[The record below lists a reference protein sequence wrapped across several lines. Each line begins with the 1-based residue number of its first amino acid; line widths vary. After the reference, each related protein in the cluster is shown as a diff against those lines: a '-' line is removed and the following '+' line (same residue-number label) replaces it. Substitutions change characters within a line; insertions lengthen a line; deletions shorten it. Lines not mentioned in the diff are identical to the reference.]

1 MVKSMEELVKKAISG
16 GKKILSVACAED
28 ENVLEAVARAVD
40 IGLTSPLL
48 FGNKK
53 GIADLLQKIGI
64 EDSRFEIIDVKDE
77 NEAVRQAVSAVSSG
91 RADFL
96 MKGLVSTSKFLKS
109 VLDKEYGLRS
119 SVLLSHAAILSL
131 PSYHKLLI
139 ITDGGMNEHPDIGTK
154 IHILENSVRLCEKLG
169 IVNPK
174 AAVLAGVETVSEKQ
188 PETLDAAQLSKMNSS
203 GQIKNCVVDGP
214 LAIDAALSSESASH
228 KNIKSPVAGDTDI
241 FLVPSMSA
249 GNMLAKSLIYLAS
262 AEAAGAILGTSKPV
276 VMLSRSDEPE
286 TKLNSIALG
295 SLLAQSDE
303 AANRS

>member
-1 MVKSMEELVKKAISG
+1 MIKNMEELVKKAVSG

-28 ENVLEAVARAVD
+28 ENVLEAIARAVD
-40 IGLTSPLL
+40 IDLAYPLL
-48 FGNKK
+48 FGDK
-53 GIADLLQKIGI
+53 GVIVDLLKKIGI
-64 EDSRFEIIDVKDE
+64 ENSRFEIVDVKDE

-91 RADFL
+91 QADFL
-96 MKGLVSTSKFLKS
+96 MKGLVSTSKFLKN

-119 SVLLSHAAILSL
+119 SQLLSHAAILSL

-139 ITDGGMNEHPDIGTK
+139 VTDGGMNEHPDIGAK

-174 AAVLAGVETVSEKQ
+174 VAVLAGVETVSEKQ
-188 PETLDAAQLSKMNSS
+188 PETVDAAQMSKMNFN

-214 LAIDAALSSESASH
+214 LAIDAALSSESATH
-228 KNIKSPVAGDTDI
+228 KNIKSPVAGDADI
-241 FLVPSMSA
+241 FMVPSMSA

-262 AEAAGAILGTSKPV
+262 AQAAGAILGTSKPV
-276 VMLSRSDEPE
+276 VMLSRSDEPK

-295 SLLAQSDE
+295 SLLAQSGK
-303 AANRS
+303 AADCS